1 MLPENINEIVDQA
14 KKERL
19 QKKGWVVGDV
29 DEFLELSPA
38 EMAIVEM
45 KVALAK
51 ALIAKRK
58 KLGETQVSAAAI
70 AKTSQ
75 SRYAK
80 VEHADA
86 SVSLELMIKMF
97 FALGATKKELLKT
110 LSA

>member
-1 MLPENINEIVDQA
+1 MDQA

-51 ALIAKRK
+51 AL
-58 KLGETQVSAAAI
+58 L
-70 AKTSQ
+70 
-75 SRYAK
+75 
-80 VEHADA
+80 
-86 SVSLELMIKMF
+86 
-97 FALGATKKELLKT
+97 
-110 LSA
+110 

>member
-1 MLPENINEIVDQA
+1 MDKL

-19 QKKGWVVGDV
+19 QKMGWKVGDV
-29 DEFLELSPA
+29 DEFLGLSHA

-51 ALIAKRK
+51 ALVAKRK
-58 KLGETQVSAAAI
+58 SLGETQVSAAII

-80 VEHADA
+80 VEHAD
-86 SVSLELMIKMF
+86 SLRQSGTCGLQRF
-97 FALGATKKELLKT
+97 P
-110 LSA
+110 

>member
-1 MLPENINEIVDQA
+1 MDKI
-14 KKERL
+14 KKEKL
-19 QKKGWVVGDV
+19 EKKGWKVGDI
-29 DEFLELSPA
+29 DEYLGLSPA

-51 ALIAKRK
+51 ALVAKRK
-58 KLGETQVSAAAI
+58 TLGETQVSAATI

-80 VEHADA
+80 VEHADS

-97 FALGATKKELLKT
+97 FALGANKKDLLKA